1 MSETAG
7 TTIEQAIKDQR
18 VAIDAC
24 IKHGQ
29 QIAEA
34 IARGKGG
41 RELALS
47 ITKLQEAK
55 MWCGQ
60 VLGEL
65 GHKLPE
71 EYRDEAK

>member
-1 MSETAG
+1 MPEAG
-7 TTIEQAIKDQR
+7 TALEQAIKDQR

-24 IKHGQ
+24 IKRNL
-29 QIAEA
+29 QIAEV

-41 RELALS
+41 REIALS
-47 ITKLQEAK
+47 TTKLQEAK

-60 VLGEL
+60 ALGEL